1 VRRCH
6 PCAGGGVMTPLVSK
20 MVAKVP
26 DADMFTWFDASNL
39 QRGHSVNL
47 DVVNDTPLP
56 FDQCAIVGKD
66 GDAEWIILLKQVRNT
81 VAYIGDTLYAG
92 TRIKHPSFTYQRTPD
107 GLTLHQLAD
116 EPTPNDVDEVRGLV
130 ATVGAWLAALSPGHS
145 AYVPTPRPA
154 LINSKRAAK
163 GKRPILFDWHTVTIG
178 PSTMMAD
185 HKGGTHAS
193 PRMHDRR
200 GHFRRHQSGRQIWVK
215 PCKVGSASNGCVWK
229 DYKVTK

>member
-1 VRRCH
+1 
-6 PCAGGGVMTPLVSK
+6 MSPLVSK
-20 MVAKVP
+20 MVVKVP
-26 DADMFTWFDASNL
+26 DPDMFTWFDASDL
-39 QRGHSVNL
+39 QSGQPVSL

-107 GLTLHQLAD
+107 GLTLHQLAA

-163 GKRPILFDWHTVTIG
+163 GKRPILFDWHTVTIW